1 MKSIILLQTILAFA
15 IGIIALVA
23 VYYLLDSILRRK
35 YQIEERNTSFGIFQA
50 GIILS
55 TSLILSEI
63 IDPAINVI
71 RLFNQSGFTLNNL
84 TMSMAYVILFVL
96 IGIFFTFLVIF
107 GGILAL
113 FQMTHVNEL
122 KEIKNDNIVIS
133 LLSSSILLGLAL
145 IMDQYVGHL
154 CEAIVPYPD
163 IISIH

>member
-1 MKSIILLQTILAFA
+1 
-15 IGIIALVA
+15 
-23 VYYLLDSILRRK
+23 
-35 YQIEERNTSFGIFQA
+35 
-50 GIILS
+50 
-55 TSLILSEI
+55 
-63 IDPAINVI
+63 
-71 RLFNQSGFTLNNL
+71 
-84 TMSMAYVILFVL
+84 MSMAYVILFVV

-113 FQMTHVNEL
+113 FQMTHINEL

-154 CEAIVPYPD
+154 CEAFVPYPD

>member
-71 RLFNQSGFTLNNL
+71 RLFNQ
-84 TMSMAYVILFVL
+84 
-96 IGIFFTFLVIF
+96 
-107 GGILAL
+107 
-113 FQMTHVNEL
+113 
-122 KEIKNDNIVIS
+122 
-133 LLSSSILLGLAL
+133 
-145 IMDQYVGHL
+145 
-154 CEAIVPYPD
+154 
-163 IISIH
+163 

>member
-15 IGIIALVA
+15 IGIIALVT
-23 VYYLLDSILRRK
+23 VYYLLNSVLRRK

-71 RLFNQSGFTLNNL
+71 RLFNQAGFTLNNL
-84 TMSMAYVILFVL
+84 TMSMAYVILFVV

-154 CEAIVPYPD
+154 CEACVPYPD

>member
-23 VYYLLDSILRRK
+23 VYYLLNSILRKK

-84 TMSMAYVILFVL
+84 TMSMAYVILFVV

-113 FQMTHVNEL
+113 FQMTHINEL

-154 CEAIVPYPD
+154 CEAFVPYPD